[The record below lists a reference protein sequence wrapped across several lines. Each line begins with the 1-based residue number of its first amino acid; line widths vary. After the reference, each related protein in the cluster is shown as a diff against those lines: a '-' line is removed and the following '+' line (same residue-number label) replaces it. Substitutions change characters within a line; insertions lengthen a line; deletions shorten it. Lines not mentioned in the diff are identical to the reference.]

1 MGSINPDAW
10 VRSSPGVSQG
20 LQVSPFCCAAG
31 TLIVYYSPIVRSP
44 RIMRDVT
51 ACDLYAGIYF
61 YQAMIGG
68 YVFNTAFSMIP
79 D

>member
-1 MGSINPDAW
+1 MSALGS
-10 VRSSPGVSQG
+10 RSK
-20 LQVSPFCCAAG
+20 
-31 TLIVYYSPIVRSP
+31 P
-44 RIMRDVT
+44 RIASFAVLLRRWYLDRLLFTNSAQSSYKRDVT